1 MAAPPKRRSRS
12 KSVFWESW
20 PTWAK
25 NLALVGAG
33 VTAALALLGLI
44 GSFADSIAKFR
55 QSGPMPY
62 AARSEVETLEE
73 IMEKTRAEIDKSI
86 AETYSN
92 LQSLD
97 ARQQATTAELER
109 RNIRGLQTSLETAKL
124 KARQSRSIAD
134 EMIVETLE
142 AQLAR
147 ALDEFQNDQAKK

>member
-1 MAAPPKRRSRS
+1 
-12 KSVFWESW
+12 
-20 PTWAK
+20 
-25 NLALVGAG
+25 
-33 VTAALALLGLI
+33 LLGLI